1 MKELKSELYRSDKED
16 KLRHEFVT
24 LFKECPVPDNEILQH
39 LGLFLSSKNL
49 SRILFFDHIYKQI
62 VDVQGSVMEFGTRYG
77 PNLATF
83 AALRGIYE
91 PFNRMR
97 KIIGFDT
104 FKGFPSLTSKDNK
117 DSLLIKPGSL
127 SVANDY
133 EQYLEKIMQYHEDDN
148 PMSHIKKFEIVVGDA
163 SVEIKHYLK
172 RNPETIVALAF
183 FDMDIYEPTK
193 VCLSEIAPRLVKGSI
208 VAFDQLND
216 HDCPG
221 ETTALSEVFFLK
233 NLRIKRYIYASRVSY
248 FVVE

>member
-1 MKELKSELYRSDKED
+1 MEEIKTELYRSEHED
-16 KLRHEFVT
+16 KIRRDFVK
-24 LFKECPVPDNEILQH
+24 LFHACTIPNNEIMQNLS
-39 LGLFLSSKNL
+39 LFISSKNL
-49 SRILFFDHIYKQI
+49 SRMLFFDHIYKQI

-77 PNLATF
+77 PNLAIF

-91 PFNRMR
+91 PLNRMR

-104 FKGFPSLTSKDNK
+104 FKGFPSISDKDNP
-117 DSLLIKPGSL
+117 DSVLIKPGSL
-127 SVANDY
+127 SVTDDY
-133 EQYLEKIMQYHEDDN
+133 AEYLDKIMQYHEADN
-148 PMSHIKKFEIVVGDA
+148 PMSHIKKYEIVVGDA
-163 SVEIKHYLK
+163 SVEIDEYLK

-193 VCLSEIAPRLVKGSI
+193 ICLRAISPRLVRGSV

-221 ETTALSEVFFLK
+221 ETVALDEVFGLNSIK
-233 NLRIKRYIYASRVSY
+233 LKRYPYAARVSY